1 MKDSGKRW
9 AVTLLPLLIGV
20 LAFFM
25 VIGPRALN
33 PQNIAWLGTGDPA
46 THYLGWVFFRQSPWT
61 FPIGLNPAYG
71 LELGNGIIFSDSNP
85 LLAFLFK
92 PFAALLPEPF
102 QYFGIWFL
110 ACFVLQAWFAW
121 KLVGLITPSVAM
133 RAASTVL
140 FVFVPPM
147 IMRMPVHLSLGGHF
161 LILAALYLSLHPQLN
176 RRRLAWGALLAAAAL
191 IHAYFL
197 AMVALIWIADLAAK
211 YIKQKLT
218 LRAVLI
224 EFALLFSLVSFCCW
238 QAAYFSVGGDGAISD
253 GFGLYRANLLSLFA
267 PVTWSYLLKDIPGAP
282 GDGEGYGFLG
292 LGLLFLAICAL
303 LGGLQGNTGFGAAV
317 RKRPFLLLALI
328 GLGIFSVSNHIA
340 FGSLEFAYPLP
351 SAVISIANIFRA
363 SGRMFWP
370 VYYAVILAIIFL
382 VIRSNRPR
390 AATCLLMIA
399 VLIQVLDT
407 HSGWSM
413 IRKRLMAPPAS
424 EWASPFVDPFW
435 NSAASHYR
443 KVRWIVPQNLSPQW
457 MNVAAFAGK
466 HGLPTDAVYLG
477 RMDLNQWR
485 QAYQKAS
492 RAFATGQY
500 EADSLYLLDNRA
512 LLQAVPTVN
521 TQTDLLARIDGFT
534 VLAPGWKQ
542 CADCPQ
548 TIAQV
553 PPVDLLPAIEPGHKK
568 LFNVGGEGKALL
580 ANGWSESELWGTW
593 SEEASAEIVFR
604 VPPSARTLR
613 LETTAFL
620 PPGHARQGA
629 VISINGLSALTTMLD
644 KADGN
649 VIDVNLTEAMK
660 QRVSSQGML
669 RLQFQFAD
677 AVSPSKSGLSR
688 DPRKLAMGLKA
699 LTVN

>member
-9 AVTLLPLLIGV
+9 AVTLLPLLMGV
-20 LAFFM
+20 LAFFI

-33 PQNIAWLGTGDPA
+33 PQNIAWLGAGDPA
-46 THYLGWVFFRQSPWT
+46 THYLGWVFFRHSPWT
-61 FPIGLNPAYG
+61 FPIGLNPTYG

-140 FVFVPPM
+140 FLFVPPM

-303 LGGLQGNTGFGAAV
+303 LGYLQGNTGFGAAV

-370 VYYAVILAIIFL
+370 VYYAVILAIMFL

-485 QAYQKAS
+485 QANQKAS
-492 RAFATGQY
+492 KAFATGQY
-500 EADSLYLLDNRA
+500 EADSLYLLDDRA

-521 TQTDLLARIDGFT
+521 TETDLFARIDGFT

-548 TIAQV
+548 TIAQI
-553 PPVDLLPAIEPGHKK
+553 PPADLLPVVQPGHKK
-568 LFNVGGEGKALL
+568 LFNVGGEGKPLL

-593 SEEASAEIVFR
+593 SEETSAEIVFR

-629 VISINGLSALTTMLD
+629 VISINGLSAVTTVLD

-660 QRVSSQGML
+660 QRVFSEGML

-677 AVSPSKSGLSR
+677 AVSPSASGLSR

>member
-1 MKDSGKRW
+1 MKDSGKRL

-20 LAFFM
+20 LAFFI

-33 PQNIAWLGTGDPA
+33 PQNIAWLGVGDPA
-46 THYLGWVFFRQSPWT
+46 THYLGWLFFKQSPWT

-85 LLAFLFK
+85 LFAFLFK
-92 PFAALLPEPF
+92 PFASLLPEPF

-110 ACFVLQAWFAW
+110 TCFVLQAWFAW

-161 LILAALYLSLHPQLN
+161 LILASLYLSLHPQLN
-176 RRRLAWGALLAAAAL
+176 RRCLAWGSLLAAAAL

-197 AMVALIWIADLAAK
+197 AMVALIWIADLVAK
-211 YIKQKLT
+211 YFKQKLT

-238 QAAYFSVGGDGAISD
+238 QAAYFTVGGDGAISD
-253 GFGLYRANLLSLFA
+253 GFGLYRANLLSLIT
-267 PVTWSYLLKDIPGAP
+267 PVTWSYLLKDLPGAP

-303 LGGLQGNTGFGAAV
+303 VGWLQGQAGFGAAL
-317 RKRPFLLLALI
+317 RKRPFLLLALT
-328 GLGIFSVSNHIA
+328 GLGIFSLSHHIA
-340 FGSLEFAYPLP
+340 VGSLEFAYPLP
-351 SAVISIANIFRA
+351 SAVVSIANIFRA

-382 VIRSNRPR
+382 VIRANRPR
-390 AATCLLMIA
+390 TATCLLTLA
-399 VLIQVLDT
+399 LLLQVADT
-407 HSGWSM
+407 HSGWSV
-413 IRKRLMAPPAS
+413 IRKRLMAEPAS
-424 EWASPFVDPFW
+424 EWATPFVDPFW
-435 NSAASHYR
+435 KNAASHYR

-457 MNVAAFAGK
+457 LNVAAFAGK
-466 HGLPTDAVYLG
+466 YGLPTDAVYLG

-485 QAYQKAS
+485 QADQKAS
-492 RAFATGQY
+492 KAFATGQY
-500 EADSLYLLDNRA
+500 DADSLYLLDDRA
-512 LLQAVPTVN
+512 LLQAVATVN
-521 TQTDLLARIDGFT
+521 TQTDLFARIDGFT

-542 CADCPQ
+542 CTDCPQ

-553 PPVDLLPAIEPGHKK
+553 PPADLLPTIEPGHKN
-568 LFNVGGEGKALL
+568 LFNVGSKGKVLL

-593 SEEASAEIVFR
+593 SEGGSAEIMFR
-604 VPPSARTLR
+604 VPTPAHTLR
-613 LETTAFL
+613 VEAMAFL
-620 PPGHARQGA
+620 PPGHAGQSA
-629 VISINGLSALTTMLD
+629 VISINGLSAMTTVLD
-644 KADGN
+644 KSDGN
-649 VIDVNLTEAMK
+649 VIDVNLTEAMQ

-669 RLQFQFAD
+669 RLQFRFAD
-677 AVSPSKSGLSR
+677 AVSPSESGVGR
-688 DPRKLAMGLKA
+688 DARKLALGLKA